1 MYAQQTY
8 LPCLQ
13 QHCIEVSASN
23 STSSLACPAGGSECT
38 DVLDQLLCGLS
49 IEACS
54 FGAPATPTSAY
65 FSISPP
71 LQSNLVR
78 GLSQSVQSLRHS
90 QGFPKTHSRLLYK
103 SRLLQI
109 LPYRIKDGFNY
120 LLIKSTFN
128 LQSVNLG
135 LIRYVIFSLK
145 EFHHFITYDI
155 NTKIKTC
162 ICQIICLNA
171 KDKIGSGV

>member
-1 MYAQQTY
+1 MNAYQTY

-23 STSSLACPAGGSECT
+23 TTSSLACSAGESECT
-38 DVLDQLLCGLS
+38 DVLDHLPCVPP

-71 LQSNLVR
+71 LQSTLVR
-78 GLSQSVQSLRHS
+78 GLSQNVRSLRHS
-90 QGFPKTHSRLLYK
+90 QGFPKTHSRLLYQ

-109 LPYRIKDGFNY
+109 LLYRIIDGFNY
-120 LLIKSTFN
+120 LLF
-128 LQSVNLG
+128 
-135 LIRYVIFSLK
+135 
-145 EFHHFITYDI
+145 
-155 NTKIKTC
+155 
-162 ICQIICLNA
+162 
-171 KDKIGSGV
+171 